1 MELLRLKILAD
12 RIKKLSR
19 RWKLILGGG
28 IIVISLTV
36 IFSWIASSK
45 IHDLEDVIDSGRLVV
60 VTDSSSI
67 GFAVNKDS
75 VYGFQYEIIKAF
87 ADSLGVELEISEQN
101 DVQRSIEDLKNGE
114 YDIVANL
121 IPMTSDLKKGVLF
134 SKTILSSRQV
144 LVQRLAADSLQP
156 MPVRKQYELAND
168 TIYIPYNSVYKMRI
182 ENLADEIA
190 DSIHILEVK
199 NVSVETMVRMVS
211 LGRIK
216 NTICSAQLAEKLK
229 RQYPNIDIS
238 LPIGFTQEHGWVLNM
253 NSPELTAKLNDFL
266 SDFVGS
272 SAYWELY
279 RRYY

>member
-1 MELLRLKILAD
+1 MELLRLRKIAD
-12 RIKKLSR
+12 RIKVLSL

-28 IIVISLTV
+28 VVAVLVIV
-36 IFSWIASSK
+36 IFSWIASFK
-45 IHDLEDVIDSGRLVV
+45 IHDLEDVVDSGRLIV

-67 GFAVNKDS
+67 GFAINKDS

-101 DVQRSIEDLKNGE
+101 DVQKSIEDLKKGN

-121 IPMTSDLKKGVLF
+121 IPMTSDLKVGVLF
-134 SKTILSSRQV
+134 SKPILSSRQV
-144 LVQRLAADSLQP
+144 LVQRLPADSLQP

-168 TIYIPYNSVYKMRI
+168 TIYVPYNSVYKMRI

-190 DSIHILEVK
+190 DSIHIFEVK

-229 RQYPNIDIS
+229 RQYPNIDIT
-238 LPIGFTQEHGWVLNM
+238 LPIGFTQEHAWVLNT
-253 NSPELTAKLNDFL
+253 NSPDLAAKLNEFL

-272 SAYWELY
+272 STYWELY
-279 RRYY
+279 RKYF

>member
-28 IIVISLTV
+28 IIVIFLTV

-156 MPVRKQYELAND
+156 TPVRKQYELAND

-238 LPIGFTQEHGWVLNM
+238 LPIGFTQEHGWALNM

-279 RRYY
+279 RKYY

>member
-1 MELLRLKILAD
+1 MELLRLRKIAD
-12 RIKKLSR
+12 RINVLSL

-28 IIVISLTV
+28 VVAVLVIV
-36 IFSWIASSK
+36 IFSWIASFK
-45 IHDLEDVIDSGRLVV
+45 IHDLEDVVDSGRLIV

-101 DVQRSIEDLKNGE
+101 DVQKSIEDLKKGN

-121 IPMTSDLKKGVLF
+121 IPMTSDLKVGVLF
-134 SKTILSSRQV
+134 SKPILSSRQV
-144 LVQRLAADSLQP
+144 LVQRLPADSLQP
-156 MPVRKQYELAND
+156 MPVRKQYELAKD
-168 TIYIPYNSVYKMRI
+168 TIYVPYNSVYKMRI

-229 RQYPNIDIS
+229 RQYPNIDIT
-238 LPIGFTQEHGWVLNM
+238 LPIGFTQEHAWVLNT
-253 NSPELTAKLNDFL
+253 NSPDLAAKLNEFL

-272 SAYWELY
+272 STYWELY
-279 RRYY
+279 RKYF

>member
-1 MELLRLKILAD
+1 MELLRLKKIAD
-12 RIKKLSR
+12 RIKVLSL

-28 IIVISLTV
+28 VVAVLVIV
-36 IFSWIASSK
+36 IFSWIASFK
-45 IHDLEDVIDSGRLVV
+45 IHDLEDVVDSGRLIV

-101 DVQRSIEDLKNGE
+101 DVQKSIEDLKKGN

-121 IPMTSDLKKGVLF
+121 IPMTSDLKVGVLF
-134 SKTILSSRQV
+134 SKPILSSRQV
-144 LVQRLAADSLQP
+144 LVQRLPADSLQP

-168 TIYIPYNSVYKMRI
+168 TIYVPYNSVYKMRI

-229 RQYPNIDIS
+229 RQYPNIDIT
-238 LPIGFTQEHGWVLNM
+238 LPIGFTQEHAWVLNT
-253 NSPELTAKLNDFL
+253 NSPDLAAKLNEFL

-272 SAYWELY
+272 STYWELY
-279 RRYY
+279 RKYF